1 MAGEGCRALR
11 GGLPTPDEG
20 PPPDAGP
27 SRRDLEL
34 HPKKGKG
41 ESWTW
46 TALEAETKLL
56 LDFQEGEW
64 TTEEVEKLI
73 LRIKEMSDGHT
84 PLFTSDQID
93 QLEEALLR
101 VYGCLETPE
110 YRGRGRPP
118 KPRLAPPPDLVYI
131 QLVKEKKGNRVMGVH
146 KRVVFGG
153 DQPAYGN
160 TSYVERNNLTVR
172 QSIARFVRKTLSF
185 SKRREQHRNHLS
197 FYKAHYNLVKTHES
211 LRSKAQATGEWPRRK
226 WIKRTPAMAAR
237 ITDHIWTLEELLT
250 HKTPINT

>member
-1 MAGEGCRALR
+1 M
-11 GGLPTPDEG
+11 
-20 PPPDAGP
+20 
-27 SRRDLEL
+27 
-34 HPKKGKG
+34 
-41 ESWTW
+41 
-46 TALEAETKLL
+46 
-56 LDFQEGEW
+56 
-64 TTEEVEKLI
+64 EKLI
-73 LRIKEMSDGHT
+73 LRIKEMSDGHI

-131 QLVKEKKGNRVMGVH
+131 QLVKEKKGNRMMGLH

-153 DQPAYGN
+153 GEAAEAN

-185 SKRREQHRNHLS
+185 SKRREQHRSHLS
-197 FYKAHYNLVKTHES
+197 FYKAHYNFVKTHDS
-211 LRSKAQATGEWPRRK
+211 LRLKAQTGEWPRRK

-237 ITDHIWTLEELLT
+237 MTDHIWTLEELLT